1 MCSQVYPHH
10 SHPVWLFSSIL
21 NCWFLECCL
30 LKLPFTSILPDTPK
44 SSAVLSVC
52 PMIPFPLLDLV
63 VCFHVLCLWV
73 SCCCLATL
81 SAMCSLQPDCISC
94 YAWLCPSHCLLAL
107 CGYPVFPQ
115 THVPQIKQLAS
126 PVALGLI
133 VFKLLLPFWSFKC
146 L

>member
-30 LKLPFTSILPDTPK
+30 LKLPFTSTLPDTPK

-63 VCFHVLCLWV
+63 VCFHVLCLCVLLLSSYVV
-73 SCCCLATL
+73 SHVLFTARLHLLLCLAL
-81 SAMCSLQPDCISC
+81 PIPLPACSVWISCIPSNPCTPDQTACISC
-94 YAWLCPSHCLLAL
+94 CPWAHCFQAITVILE
-107 CGYPVFPQ
+107 F
-115 THVPQIKQLAS
+115 
-126 PVALGLI
+126 
-133 VFKLLLPFWSFKC
+133 
-146 L
+146 